1 MNLINNYKINS
12 LLVILGIVH
21 IQVQSNYDG
30 LNTYLS
36 PIKFNNHIHRRIL
49 STNEPADAVVETPN
63 EENINNTNEHTDDK
77 LGELFNSNNEEEIIE
92 EFSGKFGSGSC
103 DGFGNCSI
111 KRANSILRLRNGKK
125 EDIILNEHDIL
136 SQSLNGDISNVF
148 SENKS
153 LFKDL
158 LNKDICTT
166 YEVNFDENSKC
177 TLLTN
182 KYDLEINK
190 DISLLG
196 NASEETNKLL
206 DLWKRVV
213 KNEENKFNLLKRNL
227 YHHYLK
233 LRNKSRLPH
242 DKLNNILNECNMV
255 VNKYNNNYDKIINE
269 IFKGWSTVTPHN
281 IFEFKIFIMAC
292 RLTWRTLITNLQTEY
307 TELLKASFKKNM
319 ERNRN

>member
-1 MNLINNYKINS
+1 MYIFKNYKIYLS
-12 LLVILGIVH
+12 LVVLGF
-21 IQVQSNYDG
+21 SNYDG
-30 LNTYLS
+30 LNHS
-36 PIKFNNHIHRRIL
+36 VSAIKFNNNIFRRML
-49 STNEPADAVVETPN
+49 STNVSADVVVEKPT
-63 EENINNTNEHTDDK
+63 EEKINKTNEDIDEK
-77 LGELFNSNNEEEIIE
+77 LEELYYSNNREESVA
-92 EFSGKFGSGSC
+92 EFLKKLNDVISPGFGS
-103 DGFGNCSI
+103 CSI
-111 KRANSILRLRNGKK
+111 KRANSILRLCNCKK
-125 EDIILNEHDIL
+125 ENIILNEHDIL
-136 SQSLNGDISNVF
+136 SQSLNGDVSNIF

-166 YEVNFDENSKC
+166 YEVNFDINSKC

-182 KYDLEINK
+182 KNDLEINK

-196 NASEETNKLL
+196 NESEETKKLL

-213 KNEENKFNLLKRNL
+213 KNEENKFNLLKRDL
-227 YHHYLK
+227 YRHYLK

-255 VNKYNNNYDKIINE
+255 VNKYNNNYDKTINE
-269 IFKGWSTVTPHN
+269 IFKRWSTVTPHN
-281 IFEFKIFIMAC
+281 IFEFKIFIMVC

-307 TELLKASFKKNM
+307 TDLLKASFKLNM